1 MELLYIDN
9 MYKITQTTLIN
20 AYDQIDVR
28 LIIRQLSINAGD
40 IFYLDMFETM
50 RVRVYLGICNTQ
62 LILIPQNLHC
72 FFKR

>member
-28 LIIRQLSINAGD
+28 LIVRQLSINAGD

-50 RVRVYLGICNTQ
+50 RVRVY
-62 LILIPQNLHC
+62 
-72 FFKR
+72 

>member
-28 LIIRQLSINAGD
+28 LITRQLPVNAMGL
-40 IFYLDMFETM
+40 FYLEMCEIM
-50 RVRVYLGICNTQ
+50 RVRVY
-62 LILIPQNLHC
+62 
-72 FFKR
+72 